1 MLIGLFSLHAR
12 SISCCAKRSRFF
24 FLPGCLVQGVARR
37 WRELN
42 CSPEDELCLCA
53 RTVSGICASK
63 CECLLSVL
71 LSAIQRKMMLGK
83 LLRGRR
89 CIWEHL
95 PARRS
100 RIGLE
105 LGCKSDLLQ
114 NYASGALL
122 AMKSLSMSEALPMGG
137 TRKERRSA
145 VGFQCTV
152 NVPCSMY
159 PLPLW

>member
-1 MLIGLFSLHAR
+1 MVPFPWERASG
-12 SISCCAKRSRFF
+12 
-24 FLPGCLVQGVARR
+24 QGVAGAQLFVPRKM
-37 WRELN
+37 N
-42 CSPEDELCLCA
+42 CVFVRGLA
-53 RTVSGICASK
+53 AVCASK

-137 TRKERRSA
+137 TRKERRSRQIPTH
-145 VGFQCTV
+145 GK
-152 NVPCSMY
+152 N
-159 PLPLW
+159 LR